1 VFSGVLPYSDR
12 GSKIVMLCPGCA
24 GTFRVMIEPI
34 LGDDDETATK
44 RDVETSTLVESAT
57 TILSTCTCRNG
68 ANQHG
73 SWRVIDESCPACGSA
88 EGKARALYEAGLLNI
103 RRYHDKRCISLT
115 EGYEQFCDCR
125 TLAFIDGYNNRGKVE
140 YGG

>member
-1 VFSGVLPYSDR
+1 VDTERVKGCGC
-12 GSKIVMLCPGCA
+12 GSV
-24 GTFRVMIEPI
+24 
-34 LGDDDETATK
+34 
-44 RDVETSTLVESAT
+44 DVSTSTLVESAT
-57 TILSTCTCRNG
+57 KILSTCTCRNG

-125 TLAFIDGYNNRGKVE
+125 TLAFIDADTTTEGK
-140 YGG
+140 